1 MALKDRVPAK
11 SGCRAKTGSGRPCG
25 APALR
30 ESQFCSLHA
39 DPDRASKLGRK
50 SAAVRSSSEASEKSP
65 AIAECPV
72 PKTASDV
79 KEILAQ
85 TMADIRAGK
94 TNPKLGTTLAY
105 IATAL
110 LRAIEVSDLEN
121 RLRGMEA
128 ALSRKPPTS

>member
-1 MALKDRVPAK
+1 MALKGRVPAK
-11 SGCRAKTGSGRPCG
+11 GSCSAKTGSGQPCG

-30 ESQFCSLHA
+30 ESQYCSLHA
-39 DPDRASKLGRK
+39 DPERASKLGRK
-50 SAAVRSSSEASEKSP
+50 SAALRSSSDAGDTPS
-65 AIAECPV
+65 AISECPI
-72 PKTASDV
+72 PRTASDV
-79 KEILAQ
+79 KEMLAQ
-85 TMADIRAGK
+85 TMADIRGGK

-128 ALSRKPPTS
+128 ALSRKPPTE